1 MLDQCEEA
9 QVYIANHICEHG
21 QHLLVRYK
29 ASLASPEKVVL
40 NMLTEASTFPGE
52 LLNSL
57 T

>member
-9 QVYIANHICEHG
+9 QVYNANHICEHC
-21 QHLLVRYK
+21 QHLIRCE

-52 LLNSL
+52 LQNSL